1 MPPNSYG
8 PHRHYLLAA
17 SGISPGTALRDLNSL
32 NVQPSTSATIPR
44 AVDFD
49 PDNGKFVRQLE
60 QQSTLSMIAEG
71 LNRAERDFDAFLEEN
86 VTMNWEEQR
95 KRIYEHFGLAAKGG
109 EQDDDSTVFPNPGGK
124 GSFGR
129 STRRGRPHAATANGH
144 GTSTRSVFGRSG
156 MQKSVIGTPGTGA
169 GTATLFADVADKA
182 GNGIGGQDDRYV
194 RQKQGRYAE
203 KVQLLNA
210 ARLREAVYPVLREFA
225 SIEREPGGEV
235 CYVLFSVA
243 PVC

>member
-1 MPPNSYG
+1 
-8 PHRHYLLAA
+8 LLAA
-17 SGISPGTALRDLNSL
+17 SGISPGTALRDLNSF
-32 NVQPSTSATIPR
+32 NVQTSTST
-44 AVDFD
+44 AVPKSFDFD

-95 KRIYEHFGLAAKGG
+95 KRIYEHFGLIPKGV
-109 EQDDDSTVFPNPGGK
+109 EQGDDSNVFPSPGGR

-129 STRRGRPHAATANGH
+129 STRRGRAHDATANGH
-144 GTSTRSVFGRSG
+144 GTSTRSVFGNTG

-182 GNGIGGQDDRYV
+182 GHGIGGQDDRYL
-194 RQKQGRYAE
+194 RQKLGRYAE
-203 KVQLLNA
+203 KVQQLNA
-210 ARLREAVYPVLREFA
+210 ARLREVVYPVLQEFA
-225 SIEREPGGEV
+225 SVEREPGGEV
-235 CYVLFSVA
+235 CYVLFRVPA
-243 PVC
+243 LC